1 MGRSS
6 YLHSSSSNAVSGSS
20 KSLCPAINTNKLVVV
35 SSTSTKKKVVNRNF
49 KTKNNSKITLKNGFI
64 YGLIAPKIITLSL
77 KVLA

>member
-20 KSLCPAINTNKLVVV
+20 KSLYSAFNTNKLVVV
-35 SSTSTKKKVVNRNF
+35 SSTSTRKNIVNRNL
-49 KTKNNSKITLKNGFI
+49 KTKNNSKSILKNGFI
-64 YGLIAPKIITLSL
+64 YGLIEPKIITLSL